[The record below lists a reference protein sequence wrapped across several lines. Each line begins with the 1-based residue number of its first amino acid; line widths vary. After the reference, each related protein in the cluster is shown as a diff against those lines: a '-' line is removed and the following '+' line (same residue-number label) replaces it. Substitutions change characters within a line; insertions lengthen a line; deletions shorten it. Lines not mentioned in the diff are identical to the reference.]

1 MSRIV
6 SSETSGTNYFKNGP
20 ITRDVCGPENRSVE
34 KKKMTPIHAAT
45 QTHGLIFGLPGKV
58 LIVLARKTQGSLG
71 TQRFARKNAAAFSAG
86 STAGLSKATACHR
99 AFTP

>member
-1 MSRIV
+1 MR
-6 SSETSGTNYFKNGP
+6 E
-20 ITRDVCGPENRSVE
+20 VCAPENRSVE